1 MNVIWERPRLV
12 GEFGR
17 WRICGK
23 RHLLGYSLPKEL
35 RVESGRF
42 PMRPGTKCDWRA
54 RVWAGRMKILVL
66 AFGEFGE
73 RFRFER
79 EQARLEHRRVQV
91 RRSNFSRS

>member
-1 MNVIWERPRLV
+1 MNMMWERPRLV

-17 WRICGK
+17 WIICDK
-23 RHLLGYSLPKEL
+23 PRLLGYFLPKEL

-42 PMRPGTKCDWRA
+42 PMRPGTKYDWRA

-79 EQARLEHRRVQV
+79 EPARLVLRRVPV